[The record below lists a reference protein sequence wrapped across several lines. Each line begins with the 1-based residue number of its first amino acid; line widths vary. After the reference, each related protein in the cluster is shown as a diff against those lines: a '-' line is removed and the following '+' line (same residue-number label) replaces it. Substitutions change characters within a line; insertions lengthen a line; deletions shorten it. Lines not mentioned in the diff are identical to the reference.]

1 MEELHINEI
10 DSVSGGLALMDWGF
24 VGGFVMGAGAWVQRR
39 IDRMHNPMLGMM
51 QYGA

>member
-1 MEELHINEI
+1 MEELNINEI
-10 DSVSGGLALMDWGF
+10 NSVSGGLALVDFGF
-24 VGGFVMGAGAWVQRR
+24 GGGFVIAAGAWIQRR